1 MQNSTKLLESNQSL
15 YDEVIREQEAAHVEE
30 MRRLSDLAFT
40 FLNAANGDRDQA
52 AELFEQSI
60 NLLYEN
66 GVLQIWRYR
75 AVLAAIS
82 EGL

>member
-1 MQNSTKLLESNQSL
+1 MLINIALLEADQL
-15 YDEVIREQEAAHVEE
+15 YDEIAREQEAAHHQE

-40 FLNAANGDRDQA
+40 FLSATDGDRDQA

-60 NLLYEN
+60 DLLCE
-66 GVLQIWRYR
+66 GDVLQIWRYR
-75 AVLAAIS
+75 AVLAAIR